1 MAHESVQAHYA
12 AHAGHYDLLMR
23 PFADLRTQAIRRLQL
38 AAGARVLELGC
49 GTGTSFP
56 ELLHCVGGAGQI
68 LGVDRSRAML
78 AAAQRKADAAGGRQ
92 LQLLHADADAL
103 ALQPASFDAV
113 LAVYTNDIFTSPAAV
128 AQAVG
133 ALRPGGRFA
142 ITGAKLTDRRHAWL
156 LNRFTR
162 GYASRSI
169 TRPLALQPWQALA
182 EQLGELSV
190 EEFRGGSAFVAV
202 GVKGMVNDP

>member
-1 MAHESVQAHYA
+1 MAYESVQAHYA

-23 PFADLRTQAIRRLQL
+23 PFADLRSRAIRRLQL
-38 AAGARVLELGC
+38 VPGARVLELGC

-56 ELLHCVGGAGQI
+56 QLLHSIGSAGQI
-68 LGVDRSRAML
+68 LGVDRSRPML
-78 AAAQRKADAAGGRQ
+78 AAAQRKADAAGWRQ
-92 LQLLHADADAL
+92 VQLLHADADAL
-103 ALQPASFDAV
+103 ALQLAAFDAV

-128 AQAVG
+128 AQAVR

-142 ITGAKLTDRRHAWL
+142 ITGAKLTDRRHGWL
-156 LNRFTR
+156 LNRITR

-169 TRPLALQPWQALA
+169 SRPLALRPWQALA

-190 EEFRGGSAFVAV
+190 EEFRSGSAFVAV
-202 GVKGMVNDP
+202 GLKSLPE